1 MSATML
7 AGFYS
12 VFIFGIIIAFL
23 GSVKLKLTARIGA
36 DDAQF
41 GRIVAVLQWTM
52 VVMAIL
58 AGLMLDG
65 LGFRTLIILGAVLS
79 ALAIFLFGQGRT
91 IAAVMTACVLLGIA
105 GQFVNVAGNTLNPM
119 LFDDLSAG
127 SNLGN
132 SFFGLGALLIPI
144 ITAALFSRM
153 KYAQALTL
161 VSVICLPAVLFALI
175 GEFPETGGQSFSA
188 EMAFSL
194 LGNHITW
201 LAALTLFCYIG
212 LEVSMAVWITSY
224 ATELGATEVKAS
236 QTLSLFFVAMM
247 IGRLIVG
254 LQDKVTGIG
263 LTPIGGYVLAV
274 AALVAALAISMM
286 MKSKTLQ
293 SARTAVILAGL
304 VFAPIFPTTVGVAFQ
319 HFDEAQRGTLFG
331 LIFAIGLIGA
341 STIPAWIGKLAK
353 DRSVRSG
360 LNILRITAV
369 ALAVIAFLLGSAP
382 IF

>member
-1 MSATML
+1 ML

-23 GSVKLKLTARIGA
+23 GSVKLKLTTRIDA

-41 GRIVAVLQWTM
+41 GKIVSVLQWTM

-58 AGLMLDG
+58 AGLMLDS
-65 LGFRTLIILGAVLS
+65 LGFRTIIILGAVLS
-79 ALAIFLFGQGRT
+79 AAAILYFGQSRT
-91 IAAVMTACVLLGIA
+91 VTSVMIACVVLGIA

-132 SFFGLGALLIPI
+132 SFFGLGALLIPVI
-144 ITAALFSRM
+144 AAALFSRM
-153 KYAQALTL
+153 KYATSMVVIAA
-161 VSVICLPAVLFALI
+161 ICLPAVLLALL
-175 GEFPETGGQSFSA
+175 GDFPATGGQSFSA
-188 EMAFSL
+188 SVALSL

-212 LEVSMAVWITSY
+212 LEVSMAVWITTY
-224 ATELGATEVKAS
+224 ATELGASETKAA

-254 LQDKVTGIG
+254 LQDQVTGIS
-263 LTPIGGYVLAV
+263 LTPIGGHILSV
-274 AALVAALAISMM
+274 AALIAAVAITMM
-286 MKSKTLQ
+286 MKSGSLG
-293 SARTAVILAGL
+293 SARLAVILAGL
-304 VFAPIFPTTVGVAFQ
+304 VFAPIFPTTIGVVFQ

-331 LIFAIGLIGA
+331 VIFAIGLIGA
-341 STIPAWIGKLAK
+341 STIPAWIGSLAK
-353 DRSVRSG
+353 DGSVKSG
-360 LNILRITAV
+360 LNILRITAI
-369 ALAVIAFLLGSAP
+369 ALAVIAALLGAAP
-382 IF
+382 LF

>member
-1 MSATML
+1 MSGAML

-41 GRIVAVLQWTM
+41 GKIVSVLQWTM
-52 VVMAIL
+52 VLMAIL
-58 AGLMLDG
+58 AGILLDS
-65 LGFRTLIILGAVLS
+65 LGFRIVIVLGSTLS
-79 ALAIFLFGQGRT
+79 AAAIFYFGQSRT
-91 IAAVMTACVLLGIA
+91 ISSVMIACVVLGIA

-153 KYAQALTL
+153 DYSPSLALVAIL
-161 VSVICLPAVLFALI
+161 CLPAVVFALLGDFPAAG
-175 GEFPETGGQSFSA
+175 GESFSA
-188 EMAFSL
+188 GLALSL
-194 LGNHITW
+194 LGNHVTW

-224 ATELGATEVKAS
+224 ATELGADETKAA

-247 IGRLIVG
+247 VGRLVVG
-254 LQDKVTGIG
+254 LQDKITHVS
-263 LTPIGGYVLAV
+263 LTPIGAYVLAL
-274 AALVAALAISMM
+274 AALIAAGAITMM
-286 MKSKTLQ
+286 MKSNSLT
-293 SARTAVILAGL
+293 SARRAVILAGL
-304 VFAPIFPTTVGVAFQ
+304 VFAPIFPTTIGVAFQ

-331 LIFAIGLIGA
+331 VIFAIGLIGA
-341 STIPAWIGKLAK
+341 STIPAWIGNLAR

-360 LNILRITAV
+360 LNILRVTAI
-369 ALAVIAFLLGSAP
+369 ALACIAALLGFAP
-382 IF
+382 LF

>member
-1 MSATML
+1 MSAAML

-23 GSVKLKLTARIGA
+23 GSVKLKLTTRIDA

-41 GRIVAVLQWTM
+41 GKIVSVLQWTM

-58 AGLMLDG
+58 AGLMLDS
-65 LGFRTLIILGAVLS
+65 LGFRTIIILGAVLS
-79 ALAIFLFGQGRT
+79 AAAILYFGQSRT
-91 IAAVMTACVLLGIA
+91 VTSVMIACVVLGIA

-132 SFFGLGALLIPI
+132 SFFGLGALLIPVI
-144 ITAALFSRM
+144 AAALFSRM
-153 KYAQALTL
+153 KYATSMVVIAA
-161 VSVICLPAVLFALI
+161 ICLPAVLLALL
-175 GEFPETGGQSFSA
+175 GDFPATGGQSFSA
-188 EMAFSL
+188 SVALSL

-212 LEVSMAVWITSY
+212 LEVSMAVWITTY
-224 ATELGATEVKAS
+224 ATELGASETKAA

-254 LQDKVTGIG
+254 LQDQVTGIS
-263 LTPIGGYVLAV
+263 LTPIGGHILSV
-274 AALVAALAISMM
+274 AALIAAVAITMM
-286 MKSKTLQ
+286 MKSGSLG
-293 SARTAVILAGL
+293 SARLAVILAGL
-304 VFAPIFPTTVGVAFQ
+304 VFAPIFPTTIGVVFQ

-331 LIFAIGLIGA
+331 VIFAIGLIGA
-341 STIPAWIGKLAK
+341 STIPAWIGSLAK
-353 DRSVRSG
+353 DGSVKSG
-360 LNILRITAV
+360 LNILRITAI
-369 ALAVIAFLLGSAP
+369 ALAVIAALLGAAP
-382 IF
+382 LF

>member
-1 MSATML
+1 MSAAML

-12 VFIFGIIIAFL
+12 DFIFGIIIAFL
-23 GSVKLKLTARIGA
+23 GSVKLKLTSRVGA

-41 GRIVAVLQWTM
+41 GKIVSVLQWTM

-58 AGLMLDG
+58 AGLMLDS
-65 LGFRTLIILGAVLS
+65 LGFRTVIILGAVLS
-79 ALAIFLFGQGRT
+79 AAAILYFGQSRT
-91 IAAVMTACVLLGIA
+91 ITSVMIACVVLGIA

-132 SFFGLGALLIPI
+132 SFFGLGALLIPV

-153 KYAQALTL
+153 KYSLALAI
-161 VSVICLPAVLFALI
+161 VAVICLPAVLLALL
-175 GEFPETGGQSFSA
+175 GDFPATGGQSFSA
-188 EMAFSL
+188 DVALSL

-224 ATELGATEVKAS
+224 ATELGANETKAA

-247 IGRLIVG
+247 VGRLIVG

-263 LTPIGGYVLAV
+263 LTPIGGYVLSV
-274 AALVAALAISMM
+274 AALIAAVAITMM
-286 MKSKTLQ
+286 MKSNSLT
-293 SARTAVILAGL
+293 SARRAVILAGL
-304 VFAPIFPTTVGVAFQ
+304 VFAPIFPTTIGVAFQ
-319 HFDEAQRGTLFG
+319 HFEEAQRGTLFG
-331 LIFAIGLIGA
+331 VIFAIGLIGA
-341 STIPAWIGKLAK
+341 STIPAWIGNLAK
-353 DRSVRSG
+353 DKSVKSG
-360 LNILRITAV
+360 LNILRITAI
-369 ALAVIAFLLGSAP
+369 ALAVIAALLGAAP
-382 IF
+382 LF

>member
-1 MSATML
+1 ML

-23 GSVKLKLTARIGA
+23 GSVKLKLTSRIGA

-41 GRIVAVLQWTM
+41 GKIVSVLQWTM

-58 AGLMLDG
+58 AGLMLDSF
-65 LGFRTLIILGAVLS
+65 GFRTIILLGSFLS
-79 ALAIFLFGQGRT
+79 AAAILYFGQGRT
-91 IAAVMTACVLLGIA
+91 IKSVMIACVLLGIA

-153 KYAQALTL
+153 GYAPSLAVVAVL
-161 VSVICLPAVLFALI
+161 CLPAVLFALL
-175 GEFPETGGQSFSA
+175 GEFPATGGQSFSA
-188 EMAFSL
+188 DMAFSL

-224 ATELGATEVKAS
+224 ATELGADETKAS

-254 LQDKVTGIG
+254 LQDKVTGIS
-263 LTPIGGYVLAV
+263 LTPVGGIVLAI
-274 AALVAALAISMM
+274 AALIAALAITMM
-286 MKSKTLQ
+286 MKSNSLG
-293 SARTAVILAGL
+293 SARKAVILAGF
-304 VFAPIFPTTVGVAFQ
+304 VFAPIFPTTIGVAFQ
-319 HFDEAQRGTLFG
+319 HFDETQRGTLFG
-331 LIFAIGLIGA
+331 VIFAIGLIGA
-341 STIPAWIGKLAK
+341 STIPAWIGSLAK
-353 DRSVRSG
+353 DKSIRSG

-369 ALAVIAFLLGSAP
+369 ALALIAALLGSAP
-382 IF
+382 LF